1 MKKTGRRPSDEEAF
15 RKRLGAKGL
24 KVTAQR
30 LAVHGA
36 MSELIHGSAD
46 AVYEM
51 VRDKCRIRPSTVY
64 NILSELADNGIY
76 GRRFSANNKMYFD
89 VNTVKHIHLYDVY
102 NNTYKDIIDE
112 ELTMTVETAL
122 KKRRFKGFRV
132 DGIDIQ
138 ILCHPSHRKAPRSF

>member
-1 MKKTGRRPSDEEAF
+1 MKGPGRQPADEEAF
-15 RKRLGAKGL
+15 RKRLNARGL

-36 MSELIHGSAD
+36 MSKLIHGSAD
-46 AVYEM
+46 AVFEL

-89 VNTVKHIHLYDVY
+89 VFPDRHVHLYDIR
-102 NNTYKDIIDE
+102 NNEIMD
-112 ELTMTVETAL
+112 VEAGDL
-122 KKRRFKGFRV
+122 AAQVEAGLRRRRFRGYKIE
-132 DGIDIQ
+132 GIDIQ
-138 ILCHPSHRKAPRSF
+138 IVCHQTRKKLL

>member
-1 MKKTGRRPSDEEAF
+1 MKKTGRRPADEEAF

-89 VNTVKHIHLYDVY
+89 VFPDRHVHLYDIR
-102 NNTYKDIIDE
+102 NNAIFD
-112 ELTMTVETAL
+112 VEAGDL
-122 KKRRFKGFRV
+122 AAQVEAGLRRRRFRGYKIE
-132 DGIDIQ
+132 GIDIQ
-138 ILCHPSHRKAPRSF
+138 IVCHQTRKKYL

>member
-1 MKKTGRRPSDEEAF
+1 MKKTGRRPADEEAF

-46 AVYEM
+46 TVYEM

-64 NILSELADNGIY
+64 NILSELADNNIY
-76 GRRFSANNKMYFD
+76 SRRLSANNKMYFD
-89 VNTVKHIHLYDVY
+89 VFPERHVHLYDTR
-102 NNTYKDIIDE
+102 NNEYLDIEGQDLLDTIEAGLKRHRFRGYKID
-112 ELTMTVETAL
+112 
-122 KKRRFKGFRV
+122 GF
-132 DGIDIQ
+132 DIQ
-138 ILCHPSHRKAPRSF
+138 ILCHPTRKKLL